1 MDDRGAWATKR
12 HNDLVEAGVRNV
24 ELDLIFMEVVHRVI
38 VLLDKWNIAPTHF
51 IFPDNEFPFKT
62 DGLP

>member
-24 ELDLIFMEVVHRVI
+24 ELDLIFMEVVRRVI
-38 VLLDKWNIAPTHF
+38 VLLDQWNIAPTHF